1 MENDNKQAIEE
12 TSVEEFSVTEL
23 EDRLEFLVR
32 SDVSTS

>member
-12 TSVEEFSVTEL
+12 IAVEEFSVTEL

-32 SDVSTS
+32 SDISTS